1 MAMVVS
7 LLYSVV
13 AAIFE
18 HFNGL
23 RFSQQKLMSLP
34 GYLSYK
40 NRQKINELARPWT
53 TQVVKIMNNSGQ
65 LLMSREDFNKW
76 KLYSKRGLLVD
87 GISIRLVVWELCIA
101 HPARERSKT

>member
-40 NRQKINELARPWT
+40 NRQKINELARP
-53 TQVVKIMNNSGQ
+53 
-65 LLMSREDFNKW
+65 
-76 KLYSKRGLLVD
+76 
-87 GISIRLVVWELCIA
+87 
-101 HPARERSKT
+101 

>member
-40 NRQKINELARPWT
+40 NRQKINELARPRT

-65 LLMSREDFNKW
+65 LLMRREDFNK
-76 KLYSKRGLLVD
+76 
-87 GISIRLVVWELCIA
+87 
-101 HPARERSKT
+101 